1 MKCPVCGKEMV
12 EKDFGVEVQVCE
24 NGCKGIW
31 FDRGALGKLDEKS
44 EGVGSAL
51 EEALR
56 CPRNNGGQRG
66 QILCPKCS
74 IPMHTHKYKRA
85 KEVNVDECYQ
95 CGGFFLDSGELTEIR
110 DNHMSDPEVK
120 AYTGQLAASVPE
132 YGKALIDIDT
142 EKKRL
147 QAIHGFTRLMAA
159 NYWNRLFP

>member
-12 EKDFGVEVQVCE
+12 EKDFGVEVHVCE

-31 FDRGALGKLDEKS
+31 FDRGALAKLDEKN
-44 EGVGSAL
+44 EGAGAAL

-66 QILCPKCS
+66 QILCPICS
-74 IPMHTHKYKRA
+74 IPMHSHKYKRA

-110 DNHMSDPEVK
+110 DHHMSDAEVT
-120 AYTGQLAASVPE
+120 AYTQQLAASVPE
-132 YGKALIDIDT
+132 YGKELKDIDAET
-142 EKKRL
+142 NRL
-147 QAIHGFTRLMAA
+147 QAIHGFTRLIAA
-159 NYWNRLFP
+159 NYWNRPFL